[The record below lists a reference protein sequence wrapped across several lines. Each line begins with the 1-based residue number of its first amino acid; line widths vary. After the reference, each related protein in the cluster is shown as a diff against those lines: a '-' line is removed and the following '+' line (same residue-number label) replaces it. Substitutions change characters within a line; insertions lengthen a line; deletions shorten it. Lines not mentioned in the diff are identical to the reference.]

1 MKRSEMIKLMEKYF
15 DTRTASSMDELLS
28 IMEKLGMMPPR
39 NARATFEQQLER
51 GYNNQNGLHF
61 WEDEKDMNADTMLGG
76 KVKFTFTSEE
86 HKSFY
91 GDKVFDGTF
100 VRRGNECF
108 IESLAGATDDEI
120 GDYGYDYFRLDEV
133 KFEMV

>member
-1 MKRSEMIKLMEKYF
+1 MKRSEMIKLMDKYF

-39 NARATFEQQLER
+39 NPNITFEQQSEHKT
-51 GYNNQNGLHF
+51 LHI
-61 WEDEKDMNADTMLGG
+61 WEDEKESHNETILGG
-76 KVKFTFTSEE
+76 KVKFTFIRER

-100 VRRGNECF
+100 VRKGNECF
-108 IESLAGATDDEI
+108 IESLVGETYGEI
-120 GDYGYDYFRLDEV
+120 RDCGYNYFKLDEV
-133 KFEMV
+133 KFKMV

>member
-15 DTRTASSMDELLS
+15 NTRTASSMDDFLS

-39 NARATFEQQLER
+39 NANATFEQQLKR

-61 WEDEKDMNADTMLGG
+61 WEDEKDIDADTMLGG
-76 KVKFTFTSEE
+76 KVKFTFIKER

-108 IESLAGATDDEI
+108 IESLAGATSEEI
-120 GDYGYDYFRLDEV
+120 VDYGYDYFRLDEV
-133 KFEMV
+133 KFVMV

>member
-15 DTRTASSMDELLS
+15 NTRTASSMDELLS

-39 NARATFEQQLER
+39 NPNITFEQQSEHKT
-51 GYNNQNGLHF
+51 LHI
-61 WEDEKDMNADTMLGG
+61 WEEEESHNETMLGG
-76 KVKFTFTSEE
+76 KVKFTFISER

-91 GDKVFDGTF
+91 GDKIFDGTF

-108 IESLAGATDDEI
+108 IESLAGAADDEI
-120 GDYGYDYFRLDEV
+120 GDYGYNYFRLDAV
-133 KFEMV
+133 KFIMVKRIH